1 MNIDN
6 VCTRL
11 MMLSGLDAD
20 EILKWRTTVED
31 ACGYVLS
38 LSKTDSPDDGQLKR
52 LELLAAAYAL
62 YLFELSGGTR
72 VNKLTAGE
80 VRLELSSDGAADAAR
95 LWKELSAHNADLIR
109 TEDFLFG
116 RVM

>member
-11 MMLSGLDAD
+11 MTLSGLDAD

-72 VNKLTAGE
+72 VNKLTAG
-80 VRLELSSDGAADAAR
+80 DADAAR